1 MFGVYHLTININ
13 RDRQKKKIHLSQP
26 YYTTEVIKKFRMTTC
41 FPKKIPADPD
51 TRLGK
56 KEPVEAVSFPY
67 REAVGSLLYL
77 ALVTRPDM
85 AFAVGQVSHFVESP
99 NSSHVNAVHHI
110 ISYLK
115 RTSSHGICFD
125 GYAPPSYPIGCSD
138 ADWGGCLDS
147 QRSTTGTIFILYG
160 GPIARSS
167 HRQKCMST
175 STVEAEYIAASE
187 ATKEA
192 VWIRRILQDFR
203 LGNGEPITIKN
214 ENQGAIQLTC
224 HPARRQRTKHI
235 DITYHFVRSKQED
248 RDIDIQFVNSQH
260 QWADFLTKPLP
271 SPRLTTIRE
280 AIGIVPA
287 LTLCD

>member
-1 MFGVYHLTININ
+1 
-13 RDRQKKKIHLSQP
+13 
-26 YYTTEVIKKFRMTTC
+26 
-41 FPKKIPADPD
+41 
-51 TRLGK
+51 
-56 KEPVEAVSFPY
+56 
-67 REAVGSLLYL
+67 
-77 ALVTRPDM
+77 
-85 AFAVGQVSHFVESP
+85 
-99 NSSHVNAVHHI
+99 
-110 ISYLK
+110 
-115 RTSSHGICFD
+115 
-125 GYAPPSYPIGCSD
+125 
-138 ADWGGCLDS
+138 
-147 QRSTTGTIFILYG
+147 
-160 GPIARSS
+160 
-167 HRQKCMST
+167 MST